1 MSEAGCACAFEDSD
15 AASRSAAFSSAMI
28 GCTTLVATSLRFA
41 KVSGR
46 LLQAGGLKVSG
57 VAAELAAELFGVAAG
72 EAPTPAAAAFAISFL
87 PDQACVDA
95 GGALARAVEL
105 FSWSPLPFASPKSA
119 RHSSE

>member
-1 MSEAGCACAFEDSD
+1 MFEAGCVCAFEDSD

-46 LLQAGGLKVSG
+46 LLQAGELKLSG

-72 EAPTPAAAAFAISFL
+72 QGPTPAQAASPISFF
-87 PDQACVDA
+87 PGQACLDD
-95 GGALARAVEL
+95 GRALARA
-105 FSWSPLPFASPKSA
+105 AG
-119 RHSSE
+119 